1 MNGSNTIMRGMG
13 EHQHHG
19 RAAHATAADPTLSL
33 LRLSAGARLL
43 GAGLVLGGLWV
54 LVLTV
59 LS

>member
-1 MNGSNTIMRGMG
+1 MG

-33 LRLSAGARLL
+33 LRLSAAARLL